1 MATTTVATLIQRTR
15 RFVRDWPEFDA
26 LTASATST
34 ATSLTVA
41 DATIYT
47 TNWIIQVDSEA
58 MRVRSG
64 SAGTTLNVR
73 RGVYGTTGASHA
85 NSATVLVKP
94 EYLDQDILDAL
105 NAAVQAAFPLI
116 YRRVAVEYTGV
127 TGSDY
132 EYAIPDMPG
141 ITGYKIP
148 YVSEVWLRDATGEA
162 FRRQHAFRI
171 VRDET
176 TPLIQFR
183 RTQVAGA
190 TLRIVGFGPYPALV
204 ATDSLPAQFPPNAE
218 DLLVWY
224 AGQYLLASGE
234 AGRVRVDTG
243 VIDDREQANRVGS
256 SMTAANSLFQRFQ
269 IRLRDAGMPPMPRH
283 VVPTI

>member
-1 MATTTVATLIQRTR
+1 MATTTVTTLVQRTR
-15 RFVRDWPEFDA
+15 RFVRDYPEFDA

-41 DATIYT
+41 DATIYSS
-47 TNWIIQVDSEA
+47 NWLIQIDQEA
-58 MRVRSG
+58 MRVRAG
-64 SAGTTLNVR
+64 SSGTTLNVR
-73 RGVYGTTGASHA
+73 RATSGSTAASHA

-94 EYLDQDILDAL
+94 EFLDQDILDAL
-105 NAAVQAAFPLI
+105 NAAMQAAFPLI

-127 TGSDY
+127 TATDY
-132 EYAIPDMPG
+132 EYEIPDMPG

-148 YVSEVWLRDATGEA
+148 YVSEIWLRDVTGEA

-171 VRDET
+171 VRDEAK
-176 TPLIQFR
+176 PLIQFR
-183 RTQVAGA
+183 RVQVSGA
-190 TLRIVGFGPYPALV
+190 TLRIVGFGPYPSLAF
-204 ATDSLPAQFPPNAE
+204 TDSLPAQFPPNAE

-224 AGQYLLASGE
+224 AGQYLLSSGE

-283 VVPTI
+283 VVSTF